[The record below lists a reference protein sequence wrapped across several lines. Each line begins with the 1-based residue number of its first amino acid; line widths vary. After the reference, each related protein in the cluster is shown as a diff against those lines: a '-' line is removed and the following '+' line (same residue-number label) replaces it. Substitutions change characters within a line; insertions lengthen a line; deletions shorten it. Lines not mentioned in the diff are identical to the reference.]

1 MSESNAKTALHRAW
15 FPQAVADSSPPDG
28 LTTLRQA
35 LIAIEGGLPL
45 DSGTA
50 AHLAGA
56 FRAFLYEGKSDLT
69 SNLGLR
75 PGKGRKCEAPL
86 RLERMNQRDALI
98 KQALQLL
105 GGNKPENRRM
115 LAELLGADDLALPS
129 CFAFASPVMQAR
141 QEAGGRLE
149 ISERQIARIVSDQ
162 TAYRKKCGT

>member
-1 MSESNAKTALHRAW
+1 MSGSAKNALHQAW
-15 FPQAVADSSPPDG
+15 FPAQAQTPPPDG

-45 DSGTA
+45 DTGTA
-50 AHLAGA
+50 AHLRAA

-69 SNLGLR
+69 ANLGLR

-86 RLERMNQRDALI
+86 RLERLTRRDTLI
-98 KQALQLL
+98 KQALQRL
-105 GGNKPENRRM
+105 GGNKPESRRM
-115 LAELLGADDLALPS
+115 LAELLGADDLVLPG
-129 CFAFASPVMQAR
+129 CFAFAEAVMQAR

-162 TAYRKKCGT
+162 TAYRQKRRT